1 MPRPT
6 VAQLAYGSCTV
17 IFSTFAM
24 LLLSGA
30 SSGVGIAVVA
40 VSALALGLLVAMTV
54 PLPGPR
60 RPVAV
65 VRPAV
70 ADRPATPEPG
80 RPGRPVRATVA
91 PPAREPVRERAA
103 S

>member
-1 MPRPT
+1 MAMPRPT

-17 IFSTFAM
+17 VLSTFVM

-30 SSGVGIAVVA
+30 SSSVGVALVA

-54 PLPGPR
+54 PRPGAR
-60 RPVAV
+60 RPVA
-65 VRPAV
+65 A
-70 ADRPATPEPG
+70 G
-80 RPGRPVRATVA
+80 RPTGAERSAAPQPVRATVA

>member
-6 VAQLAYGSCTV
+6 VAQLVYGSCTV
-17 IFSTFAM
+17 IFSTFAL

-30 SSGVGIAVVA
+30 SSAMGVAVVA

-54 PLPGPR
+54 ARPR
-60 RPVAV
+60 QPVAAA
-65 VRPAV
+65 PSV
-70 ADRPATPEPG
+70 APEPV
-80 RPGRPVRATVA
+80 RSMPPVRATV
-91 PPAREPVRERAA
+91 PSPAREPVRERAA